1 MEKNPTN
8 ESRESRAYET
18 LRYAE
23 RLASDLSKA
32 ARETMAMI
40 EEAKARG
47 IDVNVE
53 NNDVLKKFE
62 GRGEN
67 EIQLLNLLSDMRS
80 IGSSL
85 FEQGVRVTP
94 EDMSERLRVMEQK

>member
-1 MEKNPTN
+1 
-8 ESRESRAYET
+8 
-18 LRYAE
+18 
-23 RLASDLSKA
+23 
-32 ARETMAMI
+32 MAMI